1 MTVYLDNAATTPL
14 DPAVLDAMIPYYKEN
29 FGNPSSTHAHGRT
42 AKSAVETSRKKIA
55 EILNATPSSIFFTS
69 GGTEGDNI
77 SISGLIRSFNINH
90 VISTRIEHHAVLH
103 TLEAFKKEYPI
114 RISYLELDD
123 QGNIHYDQLEELLKN
138 NPNSLVSM
146 MHANNE
152 IGNLLDLY
160 KVGNLCREFGAYFH
174 SDTVQTIGKY
184 PFDLNNSSVHA
195 AVGSSHKF
203 HGPKGVGFLY
213 LNTGKKIFPLIHGGG
228 QERDIRP
235 GTENVAGIVGL
246 AKALEIA
253 YADLDQKRIHIQGLK
268 GKMMQQLKKSIPGIQ
283 FNGTSGNLDE
293 SLYTVL
299 SVNLPFLEKKDMIL
313 FKLDLNHISVSGGSA
328 CASGALQG
336 SHVINEIRKGVESM
350 TIRFSFS
357 KFNTPEE
364 VDFVVRT
371 LGKIIPQ
378 VPLTRE

>member
-1 MTVYLDNAATTPL
+1 MNVYLDNAATTPL

-42 AKSAVETSRKKIA
+42 AKSAVETSRKIFA
-55 EILNATPSSIFFTS
+55 DILNASPSSIYFTS

-77 SISGLIRSFNINH
+77 SIMGLIRTFNIDH

-103 TLEAFKKEYPI
+103 TLEELRKEYSI
-114 RISYLELDD
+114 RITYLDLDD
-123 QGNIHYDQLEELLKN
+123 RGDIRYDQLEELLKQH
-138 NPNSLVSM
+138 PNSLVSL

-152 IGNLLDLY
+152 IGNLIDVI
-160 KVGNLCREFGAYFH
+160 KVGGLCQEYGAYFH

-184 PFDLNNSSVHA
+184 PFDLKNCSLHA
-195 AVGSSHKF
+195 AVGSAHKF
-203 HGPKGVGFLY
+203 HGPKGTGFLY
-213 LNTGKKIFPLIHGGG
+213 LNAGSKIKPLIHGGG

-253 YADLDQKRIHIQGLK
+253 YSDLEQKRAYILGLK
-268 GKMMQQLKKSIPGIQ
+268 EKMIQQLKKNIPNIT
-283 FNGTSGNLDE
+283 FNGASGNLND

-299 SVNLPFLEKKDMIL
+299 STNIPSSEKKDMVL

-336 SHVINEIRKGVESM
+336 SHVINAIRKGNESM
-350 TIRFSFS
+350 TVRFSFS
-357 KFNTPEE
+357 KFNIPEE
-364 VDFVVRT
+364 VDFTVQA
-371 LGKIIPQ
+371 LKKIINQ